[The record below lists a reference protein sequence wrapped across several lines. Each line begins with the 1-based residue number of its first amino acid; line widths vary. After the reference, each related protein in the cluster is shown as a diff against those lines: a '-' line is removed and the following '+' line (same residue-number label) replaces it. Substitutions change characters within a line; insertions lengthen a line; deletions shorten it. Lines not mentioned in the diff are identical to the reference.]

1 MLEGEGWGVSDA
13 EHGRAA
19 LESLAKTTP
28 NLILLDHLMPEMD
41 WFESIEELHRN
52 PEWNQEP
59 VLAVTAKDVTREDRQ
74 RLNGYV
80 EKVVKRTVH
89 LRRTHVGVTQLSG
102 FLRQN
107 RQRLEQYDSR
117 RGGD

>member
-1 MLEGEGWGVSDA
+1 LISILNKYKQGANSGSVLLVDEDPTVREIVRRMLEGEGWGVSEA

-59 VLAVTAKDVTREDRQ
+59 VLAVTAKDVTR
-74 RLNGYV
+74 
-80 EKVVKRTVH
+80 
-89 LRRTHVGVTQLSG
+89 
-102 FLRQN
+102 
-107 RQRLEQYDSR
+107 
-117 RGGD
+117 